1 MKKYLFVSISLVAFA
16 LLICG
21 CSVKK
26 NVQTINYQSKLKQY
40 LPNDTVKE
48 KTNTST
54 NIIDL
59 SDGRKVRYDARF
71 GPNDVNFDFKVK
83 NPY

>member
-1 MKKYLFVSISLVAFA
+1 MPSE
-16 LLICG
+16 
-21 CSVKK
+21 
-26 NVQTINYQSKLKQY
+26 
-40 LPNDTVKE
+40 TVKTKP
-48 KTNTST
+48 KTSS

-59 SDGRKVRYDARF
+59 SDGPKVRYDARF